1 MSEKMKYDRRRFLG
15 TAVMTIATA
24 KLVKI
29 GSASA
34 QSSQI
39 NLTKATPIKTGTN
52 ISFGSLKQIDAGV
65 LNVGYAEAGPADGP
79 AVILL
84 HGWPYDIHSFVDVAP
99 LLASAGYRVIVPYL
113 RGYGT
118 TKFLSSE
125 TFRNGQQSAIALDII
140 ALMDALKIEWAILAG
155 FDWGARTANII
166 AALWPER
173 CKALVSVS
181 GYLIGSQESGKMPL
195 PPKAEHE
202 WWYQYYFATERGQ
215 AGYDKYR
222 HDFAK
227 LIWRLASPKWNF
239 DDATFDRSAAS
250 FNNPDHVS
258 IVIHNY
264 RWRLGLAEGEPKYNA
279 LEKRLAGSPIITVPT
294 ITLEGDANG
303 APHPEPSSYAKKFS
317 GKYLHRTIKGGIG
330 HNLPQEAS
338 QAFAEAVV
346 ECGDRRW
353 RSEADRIP

>member
-1 MSEKMKYDRRRFLG
+1 MDTLKILDEINQHRRRFFGAAAMAVAATQLG
-15 TAVMTIATA
+15 M
-24 KLVKI
+24 I
-29 GSASA
+29 GSAAA
-34 QSSQI
+34 QRAE
-39 NLTKATPIKTGTN
+39 TKMPAIKPGTN
-52 ISFGSLKQIDAGV
+52 TSFGPLKQIDAGV

-84 HGWPYDIHSFVDVAP
+84 HGWPYDIHSYVDVAP
-99 LLASAGYRVIVPYL
+99 LLASAGYRVIVPYV

-118 TKFLSSE
+118 TRFLSSD
-125 TFRNGQQSAIALDII
+125 TVRNGQPSAVAVDVV
-140 ALMDALKIEWAILAG
+140 ALMDALNIEKATLGG

-166 AALWPER
+166 AALWPQR
-173 CKALVSVS
+173 CKGMISVS

-195 PPKAEHE
+195 PPKAELE
-202 WWYQYYFATERGQ
+202 WWYQFYFATERGR

-222 HDFAK
+222 HEFSK
-227 LIWRLASPKWNF
+227 LIWQLASPKWHF

-250 FNNPDHVS
+250 FDNPDHVA

-264 RWRLGLAEGEPKYNA
+264 RWRLGLAEGERKYGD
-279 LEKRLAGSPIITVPT
+279 LEGRLAEGPVITVPT

-317 GKYLHRTIKGGIG
+317 GRYSHRTITGGIG
-330 HNLPQEAS
+330 HNLPQEAP

-346 ECGDRRW
+346 EIAAG
-353 RSEADRIP
+353 